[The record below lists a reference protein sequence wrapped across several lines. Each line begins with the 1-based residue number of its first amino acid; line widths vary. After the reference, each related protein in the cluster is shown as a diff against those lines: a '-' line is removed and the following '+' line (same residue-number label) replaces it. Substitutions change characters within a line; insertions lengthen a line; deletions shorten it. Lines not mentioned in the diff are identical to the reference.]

1 MENLNEKE
9 KLDYI
14 YKTLK
19 KQENRRKR
27 SIIIKI
33 IIYSFLALFSTYMYF
48 FWINLIISWIKKS
61 MQDSL
66 NTKTEKTINFL
77 KKWVENLKNKY

>member
-33 IIYSFLALFSTYMYF
+33 IIYSFLALFSTYIYF